1 MKMRGIKLWSL
12 GLIFGILAWQGESW
26 AGIMEFSSSFSYSR
40 TNYSDVSYSWSRRVG
55 LGLGYYF
62 WGESELEFEVQDIL
76 FRTKITDVGDTS
88 LHDQIFSIQWVQGL
102 APSEFWIHPYFKVG
116 VGQLNRVAS
125 GSSSTGE
132 APLEYGTITGVLGAG
147 VKFKVYHELS
157 LKIEGATYLINGSI
171 TTAQDNFAVNSGLSI
186 YF

>member
-1 MKMRGIKLWSL
+1 MEMRGIRLWGLVFIL
-12 GLIFGILAWQGESW
+12 GVFLSQGESW
-26 AGIMEFSSSFSYSR
+26 GGVMELSSSFSYSR
-40 TNYSDVSYSWSRRVG
+40 TNYSDLSYSWSRRVG

-62 WGESELEFEVQDIL
+62 WGESELEIEVQDIL
-76 FRTKITDVGDTS
+76 LRTKIADIGDTS
-88 LHDQIFSIQWVQGL
+88 LHDQIFSLQWVQGL

-116 VGQLNRVAS
+116 IGQLNRVAS

-147 VKFKVYHELS
+147 IKFKVYHELS
-157 LKIEGATYLINGSI
+157 LKVEGATYLINGSI
-171 TTAQDNFAVNSGLSI
+171 TTAQDNFAINSGLSI